1 MINFRFIIKKR
12 DKFKIKSFPILYYLD
27 SNTIVSYLFP
37 SIGLTGIGT
46 SSGIIHDFAGS
57 FFVSMDNFSF
67 GKLTKYI
74 LLVLID
80 WKNIIGTEQLKKV
93 TINLIWKNIIF
104 SLIIVHSHATFV
116 LNQLNFHGKNNYN
129 IVSIWWMLI
138 AKGRY
143 VSFCG
148 FLKAYLCFSIIVLII
163 LIFV

>member
-1 MINFRFIIKKR
+1 MNFQKFDKWSNFKFIIKKR

-74 LLVLID
+74 LLELTD

-104 SLIIVHSHATFV
+104 SLIIVHSHITFV
-116 LNQLNFHGKNNYN
+116 LNQLNFHYKNNYN
-129 IVSIWWMLI
+129 MVSNGGCLLQKEDM
-138 AKGRY
+138 Y
-143 VSFCG
+143 HSVD
-148 FLKAYLCFSIIVLII
+148 FLKH
-163 LIFV
+163 IFVSL